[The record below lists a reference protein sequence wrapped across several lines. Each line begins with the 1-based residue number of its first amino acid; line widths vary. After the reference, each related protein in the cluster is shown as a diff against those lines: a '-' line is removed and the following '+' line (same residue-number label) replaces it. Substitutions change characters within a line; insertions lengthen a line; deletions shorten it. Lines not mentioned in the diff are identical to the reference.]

1 MIEVAECVVCSGP
14 LRRLRRALVAPF
26 LARRIWNRA
35 PFCVD
40 LVACGHCGFLFYNPR
55 LDDADLHRLYAAYR
69 LQEYRQMRHA
79 SEPWYTPK
87 FNEDLASPALY
98 ERRRAALAPL
108 LREHLRGKTIQR
120 VLDHGGDRGDLVA
133 GLLDGAE
140 AFVYDISGIPPAA
153 GVTAVA
159 DPAGC
164 RPDLIIN
171 SNVLEHVG
179 FPRDLV
185 ASILQAA
192 GNGLVYLEVPAEKP
206 ADLSRLVR
214 RVAQIGV
221 MTLAHPSLAPSI
233 LRPAALY
240 MMHEH
245 INYFTES
252 SLTTLFRAAGGG
264 VAASGTYSIQAS
276 PSRAEFA
283 WCLGTR
289 AATQA

>member
-1 MIEVAECVVCSGP
+1 MIEASECVVCGGP
-14 LRRLRRALVAPF
+14 IRQVRRAIVGPF
-26 LARRIWNRA
+26 LALRIWKRK

-40 LVACGHCGFLFYNPR
+40 LVRCSKCGFFFYNPR
-55 LDDADLHRLYAAYR
+55 LDDADLQRLYAGYR
-69 LQEYRQMRHA
+69 LTDYQKMRHA

-108 LREHLRGKTIQR
+108 LRQHLGGRTIR
-120 VLDHGGDRGDLVA
+120 RILDHGGDRGDLVA
-133 GLLDGAE
+133 GLIEGAE

-159 DPAGC
+159 DPAAC
-164 RPDLIIN
+164 RVDLIIN

-185 ASILQAA
+185 RAILAAA
-192 GNGLVYLEVPAEKP
+192 GDGLVYLEVPAEQP
-206 ADLSRLVR
+206 TGLSRLAR

-221 MTLAHPSLAPSI
+221 MTLAHPSLASSI
-233 LRPAALY
+233 LRPASLF

-245 INYFTES
+245 INYFSES
-252 SLTTLFRAAGGG
+252 SLTALFRAAGGA
-264 VAASGTYSIQAS
+264 VTASGTYTVEAS
-276 PSRAEFA
+276 PSRADFA

-289 AATQA
+289 AGVNA